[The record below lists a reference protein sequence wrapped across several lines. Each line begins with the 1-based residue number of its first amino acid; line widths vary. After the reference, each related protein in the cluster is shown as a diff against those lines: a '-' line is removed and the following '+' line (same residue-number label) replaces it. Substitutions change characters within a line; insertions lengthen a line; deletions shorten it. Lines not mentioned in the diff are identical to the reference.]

1 MQTQNPIPTN
11 VTVVHRG
18 ARDAYQ
24 VSAALAEGGL
34 LESLVTD
41 LYWPNE
47 WPSALYLIKIL
58 PMAVKQLLLARSNP
72 KLPSYL
78 VRQSLFSG
86 LVSLLAEKS
95 STIPFSLR
103 QGLTRW
109 SDASLGRL
117 AGRRAARKNSLLLTY
132 SYYGYHA
139 FSAYKRP
146 GMLFQLHPHPASVR
160 KLLEQELRD
169 HPDCSSS
176 LRQEWE
182 LSLPIKDFQRLV
194 TETEMASHW
203 LVASSFTRRTLVENG
218 TPASAIDVI
227 PYGVDTERFNPGN
240 IFEKKL
246 SHDKALQLLFVGRI
260 NQRKGIKYLL
270 EALRL
275 LGDRRVQLTI
285 CGRVVDDLSLLKP
298 FGSQIE
304 IRPSVSAS
312 ELVDAYRRAD
322 LFVLPSVAEGFGQVL
337 LESLACGLPVLST
350 THTAAPD
357 LVSDGIEGFVVRPR
371 QPESLAERIC
381 WAAEH
386 RAELFEMRAAARMR
400 AEYFT
405 WSRFRQSVLDSVLHF
420 LANQAG
426 RSEVLTQYV

>member
-1 MQTQNPIPTN
+1 MQTNKPISTS

-41 LYWPNE
+41 LYWPNDR
-47 WPSALYLIKIL
+47 PLAHRLTKLM
-58 PMAVKQLLLARSNP
+58 PMGAKQLLLARSNP
-72 KLPSYL
+72 ELPSNL

-86 LVSLLAEKS
+86 LVSLVSEKS
-95 STIPFSLR
+95 SSIPFSLR

-109 SDASLGRL
+109 SDATLGRL
-117 AGRRAARKNSLLLTY
+117 AGRRAARKNSLLLSY

-139 FSAYKRP
+139 FSEYKRP

-160 KLLEQELRD
+160 KILEQELRD
-169 HPDCSSS
+169 HPDCRPS
-176 LRQEWE
+176 LGQEWE
-182 LSLPIKDFQRLV
+182 LSLPAADFQRLV
-194 TETEMASHW
+194 TEIDMASHW

-218 TPASAIDVI
+218 TPAGAIDVI
-227 PYGVDTERFNPGN
+227 PYGVDTNRFSPGN
-240 IFEKKL
+240 LLDKR
-246 SHDKALQLLFVGRI
+246 STRDKALQLLFVGRI
-260 NQRKGIKYLL
+260 NQRKGVKYLL
-270 EALRL
+270 EALKL
-275 LGDRRVQLTI
+275 LGDRKVQLTV
-285 CGRVVDDLSLLKP
+285 CGRVVDDLSLFKP

-304 IRPSVSAS
+304 IRPSVSAL
-312 ELVDAYRRAD
+312 ELVEAYRRAD

-337 LESLACGLPVLST
+337 LESLACGLPILST

-371 QPESLAERIC
+371 QPESLAERIS

-386 RAELFEMRAAARMR
+386 RAELFEMRTAARMR
-400 AEYFT
+400 AEHFT